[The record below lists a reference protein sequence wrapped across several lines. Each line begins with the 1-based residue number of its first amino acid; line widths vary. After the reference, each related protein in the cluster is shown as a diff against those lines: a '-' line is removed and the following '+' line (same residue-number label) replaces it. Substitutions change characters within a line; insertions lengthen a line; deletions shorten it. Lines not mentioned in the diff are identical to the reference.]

1 VQMLR
6 IKKFI
11 LMYFQAK
18 NIFKSKFDKD
28 SNPEPLITIIQLTGT
43 FWFQAE
49 KFLLHFYRFLW
60 VASLS

>member
-1 VQMLR
+1 
-6 IKKFI
+6 
-11 LMYFQAK
+11 MYFQAR
-18 NIFKSKFDKD
+18 NIFKSKLDKD